1 MLAMGHAISDG
12 LACGGSPLGPWIAA
26 SAAPG
31 VGANLGWAL
40 LGLGA
45 GIAAAMAAVRL
56 GFGRGRD
63 RRGDPGES
71 RVAARLEVQSAELR
85 RLADAASAR
94 DDAAERVRGELAAA
108 RRALEEMNV
117 REHERRAGRA
127 EEAEVIRRLSAV
139 LAGGASRGRPGEN
152 MLRQHLSELPP
163 GMLVTDFRV
172 NGRVVEFGLTLPDGR
187 RLPIDSKWPAVAELE
202 ALEALDAADAGARD
216 ACIRAVERVVV
227 DRAREVAQYLE
238 PSLTAPAAV
247 AAIPDA
253 AYAVLRR
260 AHADAFARGV
270 VIVPYSAALPVALFL
285 YSLVQRFGDVGDARS
300 CLAQVGPLL
309 DAMEGVLENKFA
321 RAARMMANGTEEL
334 RAQLGAARGS
344 MARAAAGRLAPGDR
358 RRSPPDADGDV
369 LEIVR

>member
-1 MLAMGHAISDG
+1 MLAIGHAISDG
-12 LACGGSPLGPWIAA
+12 VAGALGPWIGAA
-26 SAAPG
+26 AAPG
-31 VGANLGWAL
+31 AGADVGWAL

-45 GIAAAMAAVRL
+45 GIAAAMGAVRL
-56 GFGRGRD
+56 GLGGRGD
-63 RRGDPGES
+63 RAGTPGES

-94 DDAAERVRGELAAA
+94 DDAAERVRAELAAA
-108 RRALEEMNV
+108 RRALEEMNL
-117 REHERRAGRA
+117 RDQERRARRV
-127 EEAEVIRRLSAV
+127 EEAEVIRRLSTV

-172 NGRVVEFGLTLPDGR
+172 NGRVVEFGLSLPDGR

-202 ALEALDAADAGARD
+202 ALEALEDGDVGRRE

-227 DRAREVAQYLE
+227 ERAREVAQYLE

-270 VIVPYSAALPVALFL
+270 VIVPYSTALPVALFL

-321 RAARMMANGTEEL
+321 RAARMVTNGAEEL
-334 RAQLGAARGS
+334 RGHLGAARGS
-344 MARAAAGRLAPGDR
+344 MARAAAGRLPTDEG
-358 RRSPPDADGDV
+358 RRSPPDVEGEGEV